1 MTAFITN
8 FVLDSRS
15 KRRVEFLKW
24 KVKNTFRVLMFYY
37 YYFFLNA
44 IKHYSRAYL
53 ARLKK
58 KQQCPSSVHY
68 FDNSSHKTKGSGAI
82 DSFLRQDDGWRRVRQ
97 PLRSPHNLHR
107 KHNSMNGLTVSRR
120 GDRAHVMVFSAQESH
135 DVSRSHPVLNLHF
148 ENELVV
154 GLIHQTEV
162 MYQRLNHCLPRVPQ
176 SFSSVVVDVVDG
188 QQVIECA
195 IINLEKIEW
204 WKSAVPFALSFVRNK
219 MQGIQRRQ
227 TSIKYLSPANRTK
240 QIHEQISS

>member
-1 MTAFITN
+1 MESKKHIQSTH
-8 FVLDSRS
+8 VLLL
-15 KRRVEFLKW
+15 F
-24 KVKNTFRVLMFYY
+24 
-37 YYFFLNA
+37 FFLNA
-44 IKHYSRAYL
+44 INKYKQTLFKSLSSQAG
-53 ARLKK
+53 KIQ
-58 KQQCPSSVHY
+58 QQCPSSVHY

-82 DSFLRQDDGWRRVRQ
+82 DIFLRQDDGWRRVRQ

-120 GDRAHVMVFSAQESH
+120 GDRAHVVVFSAQESH

-154 GLIHQTEV
+154 SLIHQTDV
-162 MYQRLNHCLPRVPQ
+162 MYQRLNHCHPRVPQ

-204 WKSAVPFALSFVRNK
+204 
-219 MQGIQRRQ
+219 
-227 TSIKYLSPANRTK
+227 
-240 QIHEQISS
+240 